1 MNKIKL
7 KRKAVVITGE
17 AVEKLLQLKKD
28 YMREKN
34 KTISFDDIVSKA
46 LLNAKFEDI
55 LSI

>member
-7 KRKAVVITGE
+7 KKKAVVITGE
-17 AVEKLLQLKKD
+17 AVEKLLQIKRD

-34 KTISFDDIVSKA
+34 KTVSFVDIVSKA
-46 LLNAKFEDI
+46 LLNAKIEDM

>member
-34 KTISFDDIVSKA
+34 KTISFDDIISKA